1 MTVPDVL
8 LTTFSAMPHGEPG
21 HAALDLELTRRGI
34 TSRWVRWDDAEID
47 WSDAGVVAAR
57 ATWDYE
63 DRLVE
68 FLAWAE
74 AVEAAGPVLLNG
86 SAVFRWNTDKRYLVE
101 LAEHG
106 VPVVP
111 SVLVDDREDVRPL
124 VARFGRAVVKPR
136 VAAGGRGLLVVDDA
150 DAWEPTPPGGPWLG
164 QPVVE
169 SVHSEGEHSVFVLH
183 GRAVSQVRKVA
194 AVGDV
199 RVHEAYGGSSMIA
212 DLDPAAAELAV
223 TTTRAVEELLGT
235 ELSYGRVDLMRYD
248 GRMVVSEVE
257 ITEPGLYLDV
267 IPGNAVPFAD
277 AVQARL

>member
-1 MTVPDVL
+1 MPDVL
-8 LTTFSAMPHGEPG
+8 LTTFHALPDGEPG
-21 HAALDLELTRRGI
+21 HEALDAELARRGI
-34 TSRWVRWDDAEID
+34 ASRWVRWDDPAVD
-47 WSDAGVVAAR
+47 WSAASVVAAR

-63 DRLVE
+63 SRLEE

-74 AVEAAGPVLLNG
+74 AVEKAGPVLLNG

-101 LAEHG
+101 LAERG

-111 SVLVDDREDVRPL
+111 SVLVDGREDVRAV
-124 VARFGRAVVKPR
+124 VARFGRAVIKPR

-150 DAWEPTPPGGPWLG
+150 EAWEPPAPGGPWLG

-169 SVHSEGEHSVFVLH
+169 SVHTDGELSVFVLD
-183 GRAVSQVRKVA
+183 GRAASQVRKVA
-194 AVGDV
+194 PADDV
-199 RVHEAYGGSSMIA
+199 RVHEEYGGTSTHVE
-212 DLDPAAAELAV
+212 LEPAAAELAV
-223 TTTRAVEELLGT
+223 VTTRAVEELLGHQ
-235 ELSYGRVDLMRYD
+235 LSYGRVDLMRYAGD
-248 GRMVVSEVE
+248 LVVSEVE